1 FNNQKIFKSS
11 GFFVFKSCSVYPLA
25 AHILS
30 HQLAHGVFDGTE
42 LRLLLLVL
50 LLHRSNVF
58 AVRYQYQTAV

>member
-1 FNNQKIFKSS
+1 MSNRPERSPHDFPALFE
-11 GFFVFKSCSVYPLA
+11 SCSVYPLA

-50 LLHRSNVF
+50 LLHRSGVF
-58 AVRYQYQTAV
+58 TVGD